1 MTFLVDN
8 RIQSTSIWI
17 GDSSLSSVYIKND
30 RQFLWFVLVP
40 RVENITEIFQLSAA
54 ERQVLIEEIAKFS
67 KVVNEFCKP
76 DKLNVGA
83 LGNIVSQLHF
93 HVIARFEGDV
103 AWPHGVW
110 HSSCTALPYDNA
122 ELNRLV
128 AYWRESFEL
137 PDSSMIVEVKNKLEC

>member
-1 MTFLVDN
+1 MAFSVDN

-30 RQFLWFVLVP
+30 RQFPWFILVP
-40 RVENITEIFQLSAA
+40 RVENISEIFQLPPA
-54 ERQVLIEEIAKFS
+54 ERHLLIEEIAKFS

-83 LGNIVSQLHF
+83 LGNIVSQLHV

-103 AWPHGVW
+103 AWPYGVW
-110 HSSCTALPYDNA
+110 RPSCTALPYEDA

-128 AYWRESFEL
+128 TYWRECFDL
-137 PDSSMIVEVKNKLEC
+137 LA

>member
-30 RQFLWFVLVP
+30 RQFPWIILVP
-40 RVENITEIFQLSAA
+40 RVENITEVFQLPAA
-54 ERQVLIEEIAKFS
+54 ERHLLIEEIAKFS

-83 LGNIVSQLHF
+83 LGNIVSQLHV
-93 HVIARFEGDV
+93 HVIARFEGDA

-110 HSSCTALPYDNA
+110 HSSCNALPYEDA
-122 ELNRLV
+122 ELNRV
-128 AYWRESFEL
+128 VSYWRERFDL
-137 PDSSMIVEVKNKLEC
+137 LDLNWY